1 MNLICR
7 FSTET
12 PIVREYDFLFIEKKK
27 KNNYSSISLKY
38 SLVRYRFT
46 LLFPRDISLLL
57 NERMGK
63 VTFHQ
68 RGTLLESEKYRGD
81 KSKILTRDPTPSV
94 GPIGL
99 SATTHAGQYPISINI
114 NGSSNAM
121 AARR

>member
-12 PIVREYDFLFIEKKK
+12 PIVREYDPFLFIEKRDYSTIS
-27 KNNYSSISLKY
+27 KNISRKI
-38 SLVRYRFT
+38 ST
-46 LLFPRDISLLL
+46 CISLLL
-57 NERMGK
+57 NETFEN